1 MANTKVEVYNAA
13 MALFTACN
21 TTVTPSQ
28 LVAALGPVSMAMAP
42 ASKQAWALKKL
53 GFDIQANKD
62 GREVV
67 SYTMLSAPATAPVA
81 KPVKAAAKAVKTTAT
96 TTKTVK
102 APKAAVTA
110 TATAAAAKPSR
121 KATAAARKSPTVKYG
136 PANKTGRSEFADG
149 RNTDVAVITEGTE
162 VADVN
167 ELDDRSDLP
176 EYLR

>member
-13 MALFTACN
+13 MALFTAN
-21 TTVTPSQ
+21 ATVTPSQ

-53 GFDIQANKD
+53 GFDIQANKN

-81 KPVKAAAKAVKTTAT
+81 KPVKAAKTAKTAT
-96 TTKTVK
+96 VKAVK
-102 APKAAVTA
+102 APKATATA

-149 RNTDVAVITEGTE
+149 RNTDVSVITEGTE